1 MPSHAPLAISM
12 VVLAVRRARSE
23 SCKMRIV
30 PILIAILVSA
40 LIYTFVFER
49 ERLLALLPTPAPAA
63 SETESDTPDTDAPS
77 RTPDKVGV
85 VAIHSQARAIDSAV
99 ILRGRTEA
107 DRFVELRAETS
118 GLVISEPLR
127 KGAFV
132 AKGDLL
138 CRLDPAARNAN
149 LAEARARL
157 AEALTRVPEAEARA
171 QEARAQLAEAEIN
184 ANAAENLERDGFA
197 SQTRVAATRAEVS
210 SARASVQSASSGLE
224 AARAGIES
232 ARAAISAAESE
243 IARLEITAPFEGVLE
258 TDTAEIG
265 SLLQPGALC
274 ATVLQLDPIAL
285 VGFVSEMQVGRVQ
298 RGAMATAR
306 LASGQTVEGRVTF
319 LSRAADNTTRTF
331 RVEIKVPNPDLTLRD
346 GETAEIMIS
355 AEGKT
360 AHLLPQSALT
370 LDDEG
375 TLGVR
380 LVDGESRALF
390 APITLLRDTP
400 QGVWMTGL
408 PDSAD
413 VIVIGQEYV
422 TDGVPVRPAFQEL
435 GQ

>member
-1 MPSHAPLAISM
+1 
-12 VVLAVRRARSE
+12 
-23 SCKMRIV
+23 MRLI
-30 PILIAILVSA
+30 PILIAIVVSA
-40 LIYTFVFER
+40 LIYAFVFER
-49 ERLLALLPTPAPAA
+49 ERLVALLSAPAPEATA
-63 SETESDTPDTDAPS
+63 PADENATAPS
-77 RTPDKVGV
+77 TEQSKVGV
-85 VAIHSQARAIDSAV
+85 VAIHSKARVIDSAV

-107 DRFVELRAETS
+107 NRLVELRAETS

-138 CRLDPAARNAN
+138 CRLDPAARNAT

-157 AEALTRVPEAEARA
+157 AEAKTRVPEAEARTL
-171 QEARAQLAEAEIN
+171 EARAQLEEAEIN
-184 ANAAENLERDGFA
+184 ANAAENLERGGFA

-210 SARASVQSASSGLE
+210 SARAAVQSASSGLE
-224 AARAGIES
+224 AARAGIAS

-243 IARLEITAPFEGVLE
+243 IERLEITAPFEGVLE

-274 ATVLQLDPIAL
+274 ATVLQLDPITL
-285 VGFVSEMQVGRVQ
+285 VGFVSEMQVARVE

-306 LASGQTVEGRVTF
+306 LASGQNAEGRVTF

-331 RVEIKVPNPDLTLRD
+331 RVEIEVPNPDLGLRD

-390 APITLLRDTP
+390 TPVTLLRDTP

-408 PDSAD
+408 PESAD

-422 TDGVPVRPAFQEL
+422 TDGVPVKPTYQEL

>member
-1 MPSHAPLAISM
+1 
-12 VVLAVRRARSE
+12 
-23 SCKMRIV
+23 MRIIPV
-30 PILIAILVSA
+30 LIAIVVSA
-40 LIYTFVFER
+40 LIYVFVFER
-49 ERLLALLPTPAPAA
+49 ERLVALLPAPAPTPEATGAAGNSAATPA
-63 SETESDTPDTDAPS
+63 SEPG
-77 RTPDKVGV
+77 KVGV
-85 VAIHSQARAIDSAV
+85 VAIHSKARVIDSAV

-118 GLVISEPLR
+118 GLVISDPLR

-132 AKGDLL
+132 ASGDLL
-138 CRLDPAARNAN
+138 CRLDPAARNAT

-157 AEALTRVPEAEARA
+157 AEAKTRVPEAEARTL
-171 QEARAQLAEAEIN
+171 EARAQLEEAEIN
-184 ANAAENLERDGFA
+184 ANAAENLERGGFA
-197 SQTRVAATRAEVS
+197 SQTRVAATRAELS
-210 SARASVQSASSGLE
+210 SARAAVQSASSGLE

-232 ARAAISAAESE
+232 AHAAISAAENE
-243 IARLEITAPFEGVLE
+243 IRRLEITAPFEGVLE

-274 ATVLQLDPIAL
+274 ATVLQLDPITL
-285 VGFVSEMQVGRVQ
+285 VGFVSEMQVSRVE
-298 RGAMATAR
+298 RGAVASAR
-306 LASGQTVEGRVTF
+306 LASGQNVEGRVTF

-331 RVEIKVPNPDLTLRD
+331 RVEIEVPNPDLSLRD

-380 LVDGESRALF
+380 LVDADSRALF
-390 APITLLRDTP
+390 TSITLLRDTP

-408 PDSAD
+408 PESAD

-422 TDGVPVRPAFQEL
+422 TDGVPVKPAYQEL

>member
-1 MPSHAPLAISM
+1 
-12 VVLAVRRARSE
+12 
-23 SCKMRIV
+23 MRIV
-30 PILIAILVSA
+30 PVLIAIVVSA
-40 LIYTFVFER
+40 LIYAFVFER
-49 ERLLALLPTPAPAA
+49 ERLVALLPAPTPEATGPAGESAAAPI
-63 SETESDTPDTDAPS
+63 TEQS
-77 RTPDKVGV
+77 KVGV
-85 VAIHSQARAIDSAV
+85 VAIHSKARVIDSAV

-107 DRFVELRAETS
+107 NRLVELRAETS

-138 CRLDPAARNAN
+138 CRLDPAARNAT

-157 AEALTRVPEAEARA
+157 AEAMTRVPEAEARTL
-171 QEARAQLAEAEIN
+171 EARAQLEEAEIN

-210 SARASVQSASSGLE
+210 SARAAVQSASSGLE

-243 IARLEITAPFEGVLE
+243 IERLEITAPFEGVLE

-274 ATVLQLDPIAL
+274 ATVLQLDPITL
-285 VGFVSEMQVGRVQ
+285 VGFVSEMQVSRVE
-298 RGAMATAR
+298 RGAMASAR
-306 LASGQTVEGRVTF
+306 LASGQSAEGRVTF

-331 RVEIKVPNPDLTLRD
+331 RVEIEVPNPDLSLSD
-346 GETAEIMIS
+346 GETAEIRIS

-380 LVDGESRALF
+380 LVDGDSRALF
-390 APITLLRDTP
+390 TPITLLRDTP

-408 PDSAD
+408 PESAD

-422 TDGVPVRPAFQEL
+422 TDGVPVKPAYQEL